1 MNKIHGGYTWHYIS
15 DKVDAGDIILQERIE
30 ITEETTAIMLLRQC
44 EQMALKSFEKLL
56 PFEKIE
62 VYTKKQTLVNK
73 RITKPKRSMEIPNNG
88 ILDLTWSISKQIAF
102 LNAMNYGIACVLGKP
117 KVIVKGELKTII
129 AYKFGEK
136 IIDNSN
142 SKIKQNVEDIILL
155 EEIGKQLVIWLKK

>member
-62 VYTKKQTLVNK
+62 VYAKKQALVNK
-73 RITKPKRSMEIPNNG
+73 RITKPKRSMDIPNNG

-102 LNAMNYGIACVLGKP
+102 LNAMNYGVACVLGKP